1 MDTIDCSVITIP
13 HHSSRLGGPP
23 LVPRPASPHLLDRLE
38 AVAAKVVTLPELE
51 ALAKAML
58 ERCQLMVPVAARCG
72 LPFGEITE
80 LRRTP
85 SALALPK

>member
-1 MDTIDCSVITIP
+1 LDTIDCSVITIP

-23 LVPRPASPHLLDRLE
+23 LVPRPASPHLL

>member
-1 MDTIDCSVITIP
+1 
-13 HHSSRLGGPP
+13 
-23 LVPRPASPHLLDRLE
+23 LE

-58 ERCQLMVPVAARCG
+58 ERCQLMVLVAARCG